1 MGASE
6 NKKEE
11 EEHEGEGEEEEGGEE
26 EERGEEEGEE
36 KANVIKY
43 RLGNVRKGYRRVLYN
58 LLESTEIL
66 KSV

>member
-11 EEHEGEGEEEEGGEE
+11 EEHEGEGEEEEKEE
-26 EERGEEEGEE
+26 GGEEEGEE